1 MKKLALVLSGGAA
14 KGYAHIGVL
23 KVLEK
28 NNIKPDLIVGTSMGA
43 LVGGMYAS
51 GKSCDELIKVA
62 QDFNSLGNFSLSGTL
77 FRGHLLNTRKV
88 DKVLMQQL
96 GDFKQE
102 NCKIPFVAVAT
113 ELKTGKE
120 THLKT
125 GLLRDNIRA
134 SISIPGVFKVKQ
146 IDGKG
151 YVDGGL
157 CNNLAEDVAFNLM
170 PDAVIVAVDVIG
182 NYADQTEDLKFDT
195 IENVLNASTIL
206 TQNVVKLKK
215 RYAQVRIV
223 ISQPD
228 ISQLDFK
235 LKKVNLSVGYGEA
248 QTLKC
253 IEQIKM
259 LLNEE
264 TNENIKSTKT
274 KSKKN

>member
-23 KVLEK
+23 KVLEQ

-51 GKSCDELIKVA
+51 GKTCDQLISVA
-62 QDFNSLGNFSLSGTL
+62 QDFNSLGNFSLTGTL

-88 DKVLMQQL
+88 DKVLKQQL

-102 NCKIPFVAVAT
+102 DCQIPFVAVAT
-113 ELKTGKE
+113 ELKTGE
-120 THLKT
+120 EAHLSS

-134 SISIPGVFKVKQ
+134 SISIPGVFKVKE
-146 IDGKG
+146 IDGRG

-157 CNNLAEDVAFNLM
+157 CNNMPEDVAHSLM
-170 PDAVIVAVDVIG
+170 PDAVIVSVDAIG
-182 NYADQTEDLKFDT
+182 KYADQVEDLKFDT

-206 TQNVVKLKK
+206 TQNIVKLKK

-223 ISQPD
+223 VSQPD
-228 ISQLDFK
+228 VGQLDFK
-235 LKKVNLSVGYGEA
+235 LAKVNKSVSYGEQQA
-248 QTLKC
+248 QNC
-253 IEQIKM
+253 IEQIKA
-259 LLNEE
+259 LLNEG
-264 TNENIKSTKT
+264 TNEVNKSNKA
-274 KSKKN
+274 KRQAN